1 MTQVPTS
8 LQICDMTTLGA
19 AQPLW
24 VLDGLTEHTTVRELI
39 CCRVYQEVQDYN
51 THKPEYFCGLVRPT
65 EAEQTLNGYRLATPR
80 QLDWEQQ
87 AELAIAAFLAN
98 GFLILVGDRQVT
110 ELDEEIAV
118 SPEQTVTFLRL
129 VPLVGG

>member
-1 MTQVPTS
+1 MPTG
-8 LQICDMTTLGA
+8 LQICDITTLGD
-19 AQPLW
+19 AQPAW
-24 VLDGLTEHTTVRELI
+24 VLDVLTEYITIRELI
-39 CCRVYQEVQDYN
+39 RRRVYQEVKNYN
-51 THKPEYFCGLVRPT
+51 THQPEYFRGLVRPT
-65 EAEQTLNGYRLATPR
+65 EAEPTLNGYRLAKPR

-98 GFLILVGDRQVT
+98 GFIILVGDRQVT
-110 ELDEEIAV
+110 ELDEAIAV